1 MDGAI
6 ERLAFVTFDKEA
18 ARHINEH
25 YPFIPILL
33 YENPLLQVGVVNE
46 VQSENAA
53 SRQFASYQ
61 MMFIF
66 RINLVRTILHEN
78 ISFWS
83 TQSDSI
89 WRANLFDL
97 GYDFKDGEFDIYF
110 DTTGND
116 ELYYFR
122 KVKGW
127 ICGSMFFARS
137 NDRTREFFARVH
149 DLLLHMLSPD
159 SAIMAKL
166 CTDGAARCYLMPH
179 SIAVSADWLFGY
191 ERKNPPLFLQF
202 DVIGENRNKM
212 AALRKA
218 GFGFVDESTK
228 RCSLAAVEKGIF
240 IPGSE
245 KMEEDVLLVVGD
257 LRPFDLKALAVETL
271 SRLVDM
277 DDQDQVDQVNPG
289 KELPSGRA

>member
-1 MDGAI
+1 MLAKVALCLPAVNNKRVSHFRGAVRRAERLLVPAFLLYLAYQCVIPNNLLAIVEVEKSALKYIRENYERVSISSIRLAPGYSQFIHRLNAIGKPPNIQFLNKNIVEEVLNHICNLRVMDGAI

-116 ELYYFR
+116 EVL
-122 KVKGW
+122 
-127 ICGSMFFARS
+127 FFI
-137 NDRTREFFARVH
+137 NINF
-149 DLLLHMLSPD
+149 
-159 SAIMAKL
+159 
-166 CTDGAARCYLMPH
+166 
-179 SIAVSADWLFGY
+179 
-191 ERKNPPLFLQF
+191 
-202 DVIGENRNKM
+202 
-212 AALRKA
+212 
-218 GFGFVDESTK
+218 
-228 RCSLAAVEKGIF
+228 
-240 IPGSE
+240 
-245 KMEEDVLLVVGD
+245 
-257 LRPFDLKALAVETL
+257 
-271 SRLVDM
+271 
-277 DDQDQVDQVNPG
+277 
-289 KELPSGRA
+289 